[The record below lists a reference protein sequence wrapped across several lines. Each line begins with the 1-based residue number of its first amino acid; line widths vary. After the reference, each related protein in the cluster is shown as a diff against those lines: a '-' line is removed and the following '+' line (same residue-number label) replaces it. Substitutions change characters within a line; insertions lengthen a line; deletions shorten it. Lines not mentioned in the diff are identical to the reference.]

1 MSYLF
6 SQGNTQLK
14 IGAGYQMQ
22 EILPQA
28 KWEVFSVTLR
38 QRALQIAGIR
48 KKNCGL
54 NWLQVRMGLDK
65 IGALFK
71 PTYRGAPMSLATIA
85 YRVSSDPS
93 FASSLQQSPDDVLQS
108 TGIVLT
114 EEERTALQKILSV
127 PGMINDLLDHILKAE
142 PWVYCA

>member
-1 MSYLF
+1 
-6 SQGNTQLK
+6 
-14 IGAGYQMQ
+14 
-22 EILPQA
+22 
-28 KWEVFSVTLR
+28 
-38 QRALQIAGIR
+38 
-48 KKNCGL
+48 
-54 NWLQVRMGLDK
+54 MGLDK

-71 PTYRGAPMSLATIA
+71 STYRGALMSLATIA

-93 FASSLQQSPDDVLQS
+93 FASLLQQSPDDVLQS
-108 TGIVLT
+108 AGIVLT

>member
-1 MSYLF
+1 
-6 SQGNTQLK
+6 
-14 IGAGYQMQ
+14 
-22 EILPQA
+22 
-28 KWEVFSVTLR
+28 
-38 QRALQIAGIR
+38 
-48 KKNCGL
+48 
-54 NWLQVRMGLDK
+54 MGLDK

-71 PTYRGAPMSLATIA
+71 STYRGALMSLAIIA

-93 FASSLQQSPDDVLQS
+93 FASLLQQSPDDVLQS
-108 TGIVLT
+108 AGIVLT